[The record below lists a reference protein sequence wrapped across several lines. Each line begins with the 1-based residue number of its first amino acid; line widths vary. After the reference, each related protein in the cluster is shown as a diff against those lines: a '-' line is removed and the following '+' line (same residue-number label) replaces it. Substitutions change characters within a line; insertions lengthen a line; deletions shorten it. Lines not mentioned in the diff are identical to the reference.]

1 MSYFEKVDPKQSFP
15 KLEENIQKFWTENK
29 IFQKSLDKNKGKQD
43 YVFYDGPPFATG
55 LPHMG
60 HLYTS
65 YIKDLI
71 PRYKTMQGFHV
82 DRTWG
87 WDCHGLP
94 IEHLVE
100 KKLELKN
107 HEEIHKH
114 GVEKFCEE
122 CRDNI
127 FTYADEWE
135 VMIHR
140 LGRWVDFDRQYKTQD
155 TTFMESVWWVFKT
168 LYDKGL
174 IYEGSKI
181 LPYCT
186 RCVTPLSNFEIK
198 MDDAYRD
205 KQDRTVIAKLKLDNS
220 DASLLIWTTTPWTLP
235 ANMAVGVNTEIE
247 YSKVENKEGEI
258 LIAATNLLEKLFKDT
273 ENYKVLETFQGSSLV
288 GKKYKPLFSYA
299 KENLEPREENK
310 KMHEIIAADF
320 VTDSDGTG
328 LVHLAP
334 AFGEDDYEVCKA
346 NDIAFYINVDKDGK
360 YEEHVQEYKGQH
372 IFEANSQ
379 IIKDLKEKNLVFSD
393 STYVHSY
400 PHCWRCDNPLIYKAI
415 GAWFLAVEQIKD
427 QMIAN
432 NQQINWE
439 PEYIKD
445 NVMGKW
451 LENARDWCISRNRYW
466 GSVLPVW
473 KCDQEDCKNIEVFG
487 NKKDLENL
495 IGHEITDL
503 HKHIVDKYTYKCKCC
518 AKGTMKRIP
527 EVLDCWFES
536 GSMPYGQLHYPFE
549 NKELFEKNFPAD
561 FIVEYIGQTRGW
573 FYTLIVLSTA
583 LFNKPPFKNVIAH
596 GVIQASDG
604 RKMSKRLKNYTDPKD
619 LLNKYGS
626 DSLRLALMNSA
637 CTKGQDLA
645 FKDSSVE
652 NQLKKVIL
660 ALWNS
665 YSFFVTYANI
675 DGFTPQNLTS
685 KQSNQLDQWI
695 LSKTQEL
702 ILEVQENCDTYNLEP
717 AAQSFIDFIDNLNNW
732 YIRRSRR
739 RFWKSENDSDKFE
752 AMSTL
757 YKVLTTLCKVMA
769 PFAPFTTEA
778 IYKNLT
784 KEESIHLADYPKAN
798 QNLLNKELNSKTQL
812 IQDVIS
818 LGLSI
823 RSRHKIKV
831 RQPLNKINLVINLV
845 HNFDSNDIQT
855 LKEELNV
862 KDIVFKKDYSEF
874 AELKLDLNNR
884 KLGKEYPSQMKDL
897 IKASKTSDYKLNADS
912 VEICGLTLQQVDYS
926 FSYQGLNKDDVE
938 ANSQIVVQLDTEL
951 NQELINE
958 GYVRDTI
965 RVIQDY
971 RKFKDLIVDQ
981 RIDLEIHCSSKE
993 VQSALQEHIQTIQ
1006 NETLSESILFVDN
1019 LDGHVVEVGEFIIT
1033 LNLK

>member
-1 MSYFEKVDPKQSFP
+1 MV
-15 KLEENIQKFWTENK
+15 
-29 IFQKSLDKNKGKQD
+29 
-43 YVFYDGPPFATG
+43 
-55 LPHMG
+55 
-60 HLYTS
+60 
-65 YIKDLI
+65 
-71 PRYKTMQGFHV
+71 
-82 DRTWG
+82 
-87 WDCHGLP
+87 
-94 IEHLVE
+94 
-100 KKLELKN
+100 
-107 HEEIHKH
+107 
-114 GVEKFCEE
+114 
-122 CRDNI
+122 
-127 FTYADEWE
+127 
-135 VMIHR
+135 
-140 LGRWVDFDRQYKTQD
+140 
-155 TTFMESVWWVFKT
+155 
-168 LYDKGL
+168 
-174 IYEGSKI
+174 
-181 LPYCT
+181 
-186 RCVTPLSNFEIK
+186 
-198 MDDAYRD
+198 
-205 KQDRTVIAKLKLDNS
+205 
-220 DASLLIWTTTPWTLP
+220 
-235 ANMAVGVNTEIE
+235 VNPEIE
-247 YSKVENKEGEI
+247 YSKIKNNDGEI
-258 LIAATNLLEKLFKDT
+258 LIAATNLLEKLFKDS
-273 ENYKVLETFQGSSLV
+273 ENYEVLETFKGSSLV
-288 GKKYKPLFSYA
+288 GQKYQPIFSYA
-299 KENLEPREENK
+299 KDNLEPQEENK

-334 AFGEDDYEVCKA
+334 AFGEDDYEACKS
-346 NDIAFYINVDKDGK
+346 NNIAFYINVDKDGK

-372 IFEANSQ
+372 IFDANSQ

-400 PHCWRCDNPLIYKAI
+400 PHCWRCDTPLIYKAI
-415 GAWFLAVEQIKD
+415 GAWFLAVEPIKE

-503 HKHIVDKYTYKCKCC
+503 HKHIVDKYHYSCKSCS
-518 AKGTMKRIP
+518 KGTMKRIP

-573 FYTLIVLSTA
+573 FYTLMVLSTA

-619 LLNKYGS
+619 LLNMYGS

-685 KQSNQLDQWI
+685 TQSNELDQWI

-702 ILEVQENCDTYNLEP
+702 ILQVQENCDTYNLEP

-757 YKVLTTLCKVMA
+757 YTVLTTLCKVMA

-784 KEESIHLADYPKAN
+784 KEESVHLADYPKAN

-812 IQDVIS
+812 IQDIIS

-831 RQPLNKINLVINLV
+831 RQPLNKINLVINLE

-862 KDIVFKKDYSEF
+862 KEIVFKEDYSEF

-897 IKASKTSDYKLNADS
+897 IKASKTGDYKLNADS
-912 VEICGLTLQQVDYS
+912 VEICGLILKQDDYS

-971 RKFKDLIVDQ
+971 RKFKDLIVD
-981 RIDLEIHCSSKE
+981 LEIHCSSK
-993 VQSALQEHIQTIQ
+993 STIS
-1006 NETLSESILFVDN
+1006 T
-1019 LDGHVVEVGEFIIT
+1019 
-1033 LNLK
+1033 